1 MTRNQYVYVYGNPI
15 SYVDPLGLESGGGY
29 ATGQYQMA
37 QPRVELPHVFQ
48 VIDILRGRAN
58 DMQQKNFIDG
68 DKFYHRRQTE
78 DNRRTGLGLVV
89 KLTPEQDKKFD
100 QCMVKNKNEGA
111 AYNKMMNNCT
121 TGAQMCLI
129 NSGVPLAPS
138 ITPGGA
144 RKPIQYKRG
153 YRRELVRVRAM
164 RAIILLALF
173 HLAVVLFALVA
184 GS

>member
-1 MTRNQYVYVYGNPI
+1 MTRNQYVNVYGNPI

-29 ATGQYQMA
+29 AAGQYQMA

-138 ITPGGA
+138 ITPGGGKKA
-144 RKPIQYKRG
+144 YSIQTR
-153 YRRELVRVRAM
+153 LQA
-164 RAIILLALF
+164 
-173 HLAVVLFALVA
+173 
-184 GS
+184 